1 LWEFVDS
8 TSGIPQHSLLMRGR
22 ELAGLTFLVFLLL
35 AGLAQVAE
43 WGHPSAP
50 VTIPETWKVVDYLT
64 AMLVIVTGGLVY
76 MAVRQETHLRRI
88 ERPYV
93 FIAVKMPATGQLS
106 HSEMNP
112 VRNDFRVKYRN
123 QGKTPAIL
131 KHLRAYATVVPVSE
145 GYPDALA
152 VDAGARDIP
161 PGMSIGAGYAWFWDA
176 WGFLSEHEVKNIKA
190 LNSRLLCMGEIV
202 YTDIFK
208 RTHKTGFCWEY
219 IPYRNGFIIA
229 PTDDLNYYT

>member
-1 LWEFVDS
+1 VRGLA
-8 TSGIPQHSLLMRGR
+8 SLAVLVLLLLGVIAQTATWDFHLG
-22 ELAGLTFLVFLLL
+22 ELA
-35 AGLAQVAE
+35 AGEA
-43 WGHPSAP
+43 
-50 VTIPETWKVVDYLT
+50 WKVVDYLT
-64 AMLVIVTGGLVY
+64 LGLILATAGLVY
-76 MAVRQETHLRRI
+76 MAVRQEIHLRRI

-93 FIAVKMPATGQLS
+93 FVAVKMPATGQLS

-112 VRNDFRVKYRN
+112 VRNNFPVKYRN

-131 KHLRAYATVVPVSE
+131 KYLHAYATVIPASQ
-145 GYPDALA
+145 GYPTSLAGDPDAPE
-152 VDAGARDIP
+152 IP

-176 WGFLSEHEVKNIKA
+176 WGFLSEHEVNNIKA

-219 IPYRNGFIIA
+219 VPYRNRFIIA